1 MRRAFDVRIVG
12 LLAALLLAI
21 AAGCGGGD
29 EEGGGETTSGGGNAN
44 ENVSGSVTILADWT
58 GPEGASF
65 QAVLDGFKKAYPN
78 VNAKYRPSTN
88 IAQDLSTAIE
98 GGSPPDLAA
107 VPNPGL
113 TADYQ
118 SRGSLK
124 PLDFMKDDI
133 TSNFSQDWVDLGTI
147 DGTLYGFFFKGANK
161 STVWY
166 NVHAFEDA
174 GVEAPADWDA
184 LTTAASTIKA
194 SGVPAWAIGAAN
206 GWVLT
211 DLFEN
216 IYVRSAGVDKYHQL
230 TDHEIPWTDQSVK
243 DALQMMADIFN
254 DPDNIFGGRDGAL
267 QTDFPTSVS
276 AVFASPPKAA
286 MIAEGDFV
294 PGVVATSNPLK
305 PISGYNVFPFPSVDG
320 SAPAV
325 VGGGDTVMMFKDT
338 PASEAFVEYLATPEA
353 SEIWAKKGGFS
364 SPNKNVP
371 ASAYPDAITKATAIA
386 LAHAKTFRF
395 DMSDLQ
401 PAAFGGTVGQGEF
414 KIFQDFLKSPSN
426 VNGVAQELETS
437 ATKAYAAAK

>member
-1 MRRAFDVRIVG
+1 MKRAFDLRLVG
-12 LLAALLLAI
+12 LLVVLLLAI

-29 EEGGGETTSGGGNAN
+29 EEGGGETTSGGGGSSNS
-44 ENVSGSVTILADWT
+44 NVSGSVTILSDWT

-88 IAQDLSTAIE
+88 ISQDLSTAIE
-98 GGSPPDLAA
+98 GGAPPDLAA

-118 SRGSLK
+118 SRGALK
-124 PLDFMKDDI
+124 PLDFMKD
-133 TSNFSQDWVDLGTI
+133 TVSQNFSQDWQDLGTI

-174 GVEAPADWDA
+174 GVEPPADWDA
-184 LTTAASTIKA
+184 LTEAASTIKA
-194 SGVPAWAIGAAN
+194 SGTPAWSIGASN

-254 DPDNIFGGRDGAL
+254 DPDNIVGGRDGAL

-276 AVFASPPKAA
+276 AVFADPPKGA

-294 PGVVATSNPLK
+294 PGVVAGQSPAK
-305 PISGYNVFPFPSVDG
+305 PTTDYDFFDFPSIDG
-320 SAPAV
+320 SPSTV
-325 VGGGDTVMMFKDT
+325 VGGGNEVIMFKDS
-338 PASEAFVEYLATPEA
+338 PASEALAEYLASPEA
-353 SEIWAKKGGFS
+353 GEIWAKRGGFA

-371 ASAYPDAITKATAIA
+371 ESAYPDEITKRAETPVAQA
-386 LAHAKTFRF
+386 ENFVF
-395 DMSDLQ
+395 DMSDLA
-401 PAAFGGTVGQGEF
+401 PAQFGSTDEF
-414 KIFQDFLKSPSN
+414 TILQDFFKNPD
-426 VNGVAQELETS
+426 VDATAQKLE
-437 ATKAYAAAK
+437 AAAAKAYK

>member
-1 MRRAFDVRIVG
+1 MRRAFDVRLAG
-12 LLAALLLAI
+12 LLAVLILAI

-29 EEGGGETTSGGGNAN
+29 EEGGGETSTGGSAAS
-44 ENVSGSVTILADWT
+44 NVSGSVTILADWT
-58 GPEGASF
+58 GPEGDSF
-65 QAVLDGFKKAYPN
+65 KAVLDGFKEKYPN

-98 GGSPPDLAA
+98 GGAPPDLAA

-118 SRGSLK
+118 SRGALK
-124 PLDFMKDDI
+124 PLDFMKDTI

-161 STVWY
+161 STIWF
-166 NVHAFEDA
+166 NKHAFDDA
-174 GVEAPADWDA
+174 GVQPPKTWDE
-184 LTTAASTIKA
+184 LTTDAQTIKA
-194 SGVPAWAIGAAN
+194 SGLPAWAIGAAN

-216 IYVRSAGVDKYHQL
+216 IYVRSAGKDKYHQL

-254 DPDNIFGGRDGAL
+254 DTDNIFGGRDGAL

-294 PGVVATSNPLK
+294 PGVVAGQSDAK
-305 PISGYNVFPFPSVDG
+305 PNVDYDFFDFPSING
-320 SAPAV
+320 SASVV
-325 VGGGDTVMMFKDT
+325 VGGGNEVIMFKDS
-338 PASEAFVEYLATPEA
+338 PASEALAEYLASPEA
-353 SEIWAKKGGFS
+353 GEIWAKRGGFA
-364 SPNKNVP
+364 SPNKNVS
-371 ASAYPDAITKATAIA
+371 ADAYPDEMTKRVESPVATAEN
-386 LAHAKTFRF
+386 FVF
-395 DMSDLQ
+395 DMSDLA
-401 PAAFGGTVGQGEF
+401 PAQFGSTDEF
-414 KIFQDFLKSPSN
+414 TILQDFFKNPD
-426 VNGVAQELETS
+426 VDATAKKLE
-437 ATKAYAAAK
+437 AAAAKAYNQ